1 MTAASD
7 YHKMAMEFAD
17 LGLRYRARGN
27 GELALAYFEQALDF
41 ELAAIAGL
49 EQTDG
54 LAGSVLY
61 RSAGTLALD
70 CRRFRQAEQITAQ
83 ALAGEPHP
91 DIAEELRDLWE
102 QIYFQRH
109 LDLNGVAL
117 QNDELQM
124 SLSGSEVSRGLAP
137 HSAIYGRVDNT
148 GKLIH
153 RTAERKLGRQFR
165 EGGQPVK
172 EVRDN
177 YRMMVSVPR
186 EGSFAVTLKFGSLI
200 QPAQPALT
208 GMFDV
213 ASVMDEFMQLIGLV
227 NQSRDDVIQDLIAD
241 EAYLRNFF
249 NLAKRIAPD
258 GESIRQVGFT
268 AIRNGSEH
276 SVALTRPADEIIAP
290 SPTAPPDADEES
302 VVIRGV
308 LRFADAI
315 SGSDAQIRVV
325 DSEGKPHPVDV
336 PAGMMNDI
344 VRPMWDERV
353 VIQGMRAGNRITMVT
368 IDLDVNAAD

>member
-17 LGLRYRARGN
+17 FGLRYRARRN
-27 GELALAYFEQALDF
+27 GELALAYFKQALDF
-41 ELAAIAGL
+41 ELAAIGEL
-49 EQTDG
+49 DQTSG
-54 LAGSVLY
+54 LAWSILH

-70 CRRFRQAEQITAQ
+70 CRDFRKAEQITAQ
-83 ALAGEPHP
+83 ALAGDPHP

-117 QNDELQM
+117 QDDELQM
-124 SLSGSEVSRGLAP
+124 SLSGPEVSRGLAP
-137 HSAIYGRVDNT
+137 LNAIYGRVDNIE
-148 GKLIH
+148 KLIH
-153 RTAERKLGRQFR
+153 RTAERKLGRRFR

-200 QPAQPALT
+200 QPALP
-208 GMFDV
+208 GMSDA
-213 ASVMDEFMQLIGLV
+213 ASVMNDFMQLIELI
-227 NQSRDDVIQDLIAD
+227 NRSRDDVIQDLIAD

-249 NLAKRIAPD
+249 SLAKRIAPD
-258 GESIRQVGFT
+258 GKSIRQVGFT

-290 SPTAPPDADEES
+290 SPTAPPDSDAEPVE
-302 VVIRGV
+302 IRGV

-315 SGSDAQIRVV
+315 SGSGDQIRVV

-368 IDLDVNAAD
+368 IDLDVNATD

>member
-1 MTAASD
+1 MTSTSD

-17 LGLRYRARGN
+17 LGLRNRARGN

-41 ELAAIAGL
+41 ELAAIVEL

-70 CRRFRQAEQITAQ
+70 CRRLRQAEQITAQ

-102 QIYFQRH
+102 QIQFQRH

-117 QNDELQM
+117 QDDELQM
-124 SLSGSEVSRGLAP
+124 SLSVPEVSRGLAP
-137 HSAIYGRVDNT
+137 HSAIYGRVDSIE
-148 GKLIH
+148 KLIY

-172 EVRDN
+172 EVWDN
-177 YRMMVSVPR
+177 YRVMVSVPR
-186 EGSFAVTLKFGSLI
+186 EGRFAVTLKFGSRI
-200 QPAQPALT
+200 QPALP
-208 GMFDV
+208 GMFDA
-213 ASVMDEFMQLIGLV
+213 ASVIDEFMQLIGLV
-227 NQSRDDVIQDLIAD
+227 NQSRDDAIQNIIAD

-249 NLAKRIAPD
+249 SLAKRIAPD

-276 SVALTRPADEIIAP
+276 SVALTRPADEITPP
-290 SPTAPPDADEES
+290 SSSIPTDADGELVE
-302 VVIRGV
+302 IRGV
-308 LRFADAI
+308 LRYANAT
-315 SGSDAQIRVV
+315 SGSGGQIRVV
-325 DSEGKPHPVDV
+325 DFESKTHSVDV

-353 VIQGMRAGNRITMVT
+353 VIQGIRAGNRITLLA
-368 IDLDVNAAD
+368 IDPDADDAD

>member
-1 MTAASD
+1 MTSASD

-17 LGLRYRARGN
+17 LGLRYRARRN

-41 ELAAIAGL
+41 ELAAIAEL
-49 EQTDG
+49 DQADG

-70 CRRFRQAEQITAQ
+70 CRQFRKAEQITAQ

-117 QNDELQM
+117 QDDELQM
-124 SLSGSEVSRGLAP
+124 SLSGPEVSRGLAP
-137 HSAIYGRVDNT
+137 HNAIYGRVDSIE
-148 GKLIH
+148 KLIH

-165 EGGQPVK
+165 EGGQPIK

-200 QPAQPALT
+200 QPTLP
-208 GMFDV
+208 GMFDS

-227 NQSRDDVIQDLIAD
+227 NRSRNNAIQDLISD
-241 EAYLRNFF
+241 HLYRQNFF
-249 NLAKRIAPD
+249 GLAKKIAPD
-258 GESIRQVGFT
+258 GERIRQVGFT
-268 AIRNGSEH
+268 AIRNGNER
-276 SVALTRPADEIIAP
+276 SVALTRPAYDITES
-290 SPTAPPDADEES
+290 SPTAAPDSDEEK
-302 VVIRGV
+302 VEIRGI
-308 LRFADAI
+308 LRYADATRGTGNRI
-315 SGSDAQIRVV
+315 KVIDPESKIHLVQ
-325 DSEGKPHPVDV
+325 V

-344 VRPMWDERV
+344 VRPMWDDPV
-353 VIQGMRAGNRITMVT
+353 VIQGIRTGNRITLVA
-368 IDLDVNAAD
+368 IDPDVDAAD

>member
-41 ELAAIAGL
+41 ELAAIAEL

-54 LAGSVLY
+54 LAGSILQ

-102 QIYFQRH
+102 QIQFQRH
-109 LDLNGVAL
+109 VGLNGVAL
-117 QNDELQM
+117 QDDELQM
-124 SLSGSEVSRGLAP
+124 SLSGPEVSRGLAP
-137 HSAIYGRVDNT
+137 HNAIYGRLDSIE
-148 GKLIH
+148 KLIH
-153 RTAERKLGRQFR
+153 RTAERKMGRQFR

-172 EVRDN
+172 AVRDN

-200 QPAQPALT
+200 QPTLP
-208 GMFDV
+208 GMFDA
-213 ASVMDEFMQLIGLV
+213 ASVMNDFMQLIELI
-227 NQSRDDVIQDLIAD
+227 NRSRDDEIQNRIAD
-241 EAYLRNFF
+241 QAYLMNFF
-249 NLAKRIAPD
+249 VLVRKIAPD
-258 GESIRQVGFT
+258 GESIRQVDFT

-290 SPTAPPDADEES
+290 PLTAPPDADGELVE
-302 VVIRGV
+302 IRGV
-308 LRFADAI
+308 LRYADDTRG
-315 SGSDAQIRVV
+315 SGARIRVV
-325 DSEGKPHPVDV
+325 DFESIAPLVDV

-344 VRPMWDERV
+344 VRPLWDERV
-353 VIQGMRAGNRITMVT
+353 VIQGIRTGNRITLLS
-368 IDLDVNAAD
+368 IDPDADAAD